1 MIAREG
7 LMLLSGLITT
17 PTLRL
22 CYELYYVKD
31 VIGGEID
38 PEEKF
43 VIHAGEV
50 NT

>member
-1 MIAREG
+1 MFPATRAPSVRAEAG
-7 LMLLSGLITT
+7 TS
-17 PTLRL
+17 
-22 CYELYYVKD
+22 YELYYVKD
-31 VIGGEID
+31 AIGGEID